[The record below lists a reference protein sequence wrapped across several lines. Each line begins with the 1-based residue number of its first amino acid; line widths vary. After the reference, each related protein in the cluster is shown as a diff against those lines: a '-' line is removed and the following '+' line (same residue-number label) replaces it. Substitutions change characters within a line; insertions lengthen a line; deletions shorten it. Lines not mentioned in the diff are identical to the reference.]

1 MTDHDIP
8 ALAPVRTDADLLRHW
23 RALMSAGGF
32 TQRSLWTIWF
42 DERGDSLPIIV
53 PIDDVPERPD
63 DQLVDNLISTLGQI
77 IDESEASTAA
87 VLLSRPG
94 DPRKGAGDLVWARAL
109 LASARRQGVP
119 MWPVHLATANQI
131 QAFTPDD
138 LVAAG

>member
-1 MTDHDIP
+1 
-8 ALAPVRTDADLLRHW
+8 
-23 RALMSAGGF
+23 MSAGGF

-42 DERGDSLPIIV
+42 DERGVSLPIIV
-53 PIDDVPERPD
+53 PIDDVPEHPD

-94 DPRKGAGDLVWARAL
+94 DSRKGAGDLVWARSL
-109 LASARRQGVP
+109 LAAARRRGVP
-119 MWPVHLATANQI
+119 MWPVHLATANQV

-138 LVAAG
+138 LVVAG